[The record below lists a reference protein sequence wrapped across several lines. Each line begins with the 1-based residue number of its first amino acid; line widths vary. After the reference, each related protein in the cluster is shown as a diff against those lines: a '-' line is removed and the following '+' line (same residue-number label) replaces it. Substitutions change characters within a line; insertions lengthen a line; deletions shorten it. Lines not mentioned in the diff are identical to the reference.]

1 MFEKKKKKKKK
12 KKYGWF
18 KTCWRDTTVQVP
30 KVQLVGSSI

>member
-12 KKYGWF
+12 KDGCF
-18 KTCWRDTTVQVP
+18 QTCWRDTTVQVP